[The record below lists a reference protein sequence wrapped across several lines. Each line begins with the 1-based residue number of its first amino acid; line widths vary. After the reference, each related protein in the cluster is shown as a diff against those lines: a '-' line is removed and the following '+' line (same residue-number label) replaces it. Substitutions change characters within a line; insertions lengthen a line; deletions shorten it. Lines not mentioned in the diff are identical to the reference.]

1 MALHNSPDSA
11 GEGPGAQWRKTLLL
25 GALALLVS
33 FLLSMNLGRYPI
45 DPGGMLKLVLSKLG
59 VGVDLGENADSMKIV
74 FWSVR
79 LPRTILAIGVGAAL
93 GSSGAVFQGLF
104 QNPLVSPDI
113 LGVSAGAGFGAAVA
127 IMFLGGGTA
136 AVQLMAF
143 LFGIVGVFIAYNIAK
158 RSPEQTIVVLVLA
171 GVVVSAVFTAGLS
184 FLKYIADPYE
194 ELPSIVFWTMGS
206 LHAITWKDVYY
217 ALPVAVAGILAFS
230 ILGWRLNVMTLGD
243 EEALSLGVDVGKLR
257 LFFITV
263 ATLIVAGSISACGT
277 IAWVGLVIPH
287 IGRYLVGADHR
298 VLVPFS
304 ALLGGTLLLAIDT
317 LARTISAAEVPISIL
332 TSLIGAPFLAYL
344 LLRKKSGVW
353 HAS

>member
-1 MALHNSPDSA
+1 MTE
-11 GEGPGAQWRKTLLL
+11 GEGTTAVQSRFNNAKNRKLLL
-25 GALALLVS
+25 GVLALLAA
-33 FLLSMNLGRYPI
+33 FLISMNLGRYPI
-45 DPGGMLKLVLSKLG
+45 DPVNMLKLVLSKLG
-59 VGVDLGENADSMKIV
+59 AAVDLGQSADSMKIV
-74 FWSVR
+74 FWNVR

-113 LGVSAGAGFGAAVA
+113 LGVSSGAGFGAAIA
-127 IMFLGGGTA
+127 IMFLGGGTLSI
-136 AVQLMAF
+136 QFMAF
-143 LFGIVGVFIAYNIAK
+143 LFGIAGVFIAYNIAQ
-158 RSPEQTIVVLVLA
+158 RSPEHTIVVLVLA

-206 LHAITWKDVYY
+206 LHAVNWRDVLYS
-217 ALPVAVAGILAFS
+217 LPLVATGILLFS
-230 ILGWRLNVMTLGD
+230 MLGWRLNVMTLGD
-243 EEALSLGVDVGKLR
+243 EEALSLGVDVGKMR

-263 ATLIVAGSISACGT
+263 STLIVASSISACGT

-287 IGRYLVGADHR
+287 IGRYLVGSDHK

-304 ALLGGTLLLAIDT
+304 ALLGGTLLLVIDT
-317 LARTISAAEVPISIL
+317 LARTISAAEIPISIL

-344 LLRKKSGVW
+344 LLRKKAGVW